1 MSVQNR
7 FDHIT
12 TIIFDMDGT
21 LIEHTWQLSRI
32 CQELYE
38 KFAKQLAPVT
48 VDEFFDLYWTKSAD
62 MWHMM
67 VDGII
72 DGEFA
77 AIYGYANTLR
87 TFGLDVNL
95 AEPMLTAWR
104 DMVLEEAVPFE
115 DTYSVL
121 DAVRKNYTTGI
132 LTNGFKVLQRQKI
145 NKYHLADHVDFTL
158 VSEEAGYHKP
168 DPEIFKQALEL
179 ADCALPAETL
189 YIGDNPVTD
198 IQGALNAGITPILM
212 NAKSVFEPPD
222 GVIKISRLTELLDLL
237 ELDRCGL

>member
-1 MSVQNR
+1 
-7 FDHIT
+7 
-12 TIIFDMDGT
+12 
-21 LIEHTWQLSRI
+21 
-32 CQELYE
+32 
-38 KFAKQLAPVT
+38 
-48 VDEFFDLYWTKSAD
+48 
-62 MWHMM
+62 
-67 VDGII
+67 
-72 DGEFA
+72 
-77 AIYGYANTLR
+77 
-87 TFGLDVNL
+87 
-95 AEPMLTAWR
+95 
-104 DMVLEEAVPFE
+104 MVLEEAVPFE

-121 DAVRKNYTTGI
+121 DAVRKNYKTGI

-168 DPEIFKQALEL
+168 DPEIFKQALNL

-189 YIGDNPVTD
+189 YVGDNPVTD

>member
-1 MSVQNR
+1 
-7 FDHIT
+7 
-12 TIIFDMDGT
+12 MDGT

-38 KFAKQLAPVT
+38 QFAEQLAPVT

-72 DGEFA
+72 DGELA
-77 AIYGYANTLR
+77 AVYGYANTLR
-87 TFGLDVNL
+87 TLGLDVNL
-95 AEPMLTAWR
+95 AEPMLVTWR
-104 DMVLEEAVPFE
+104 DMVLEEAMPFE
-115 DTYSVL
+115 DTYYVL
-121 DAVRKNYTTGI
+121 DTVRKSYTTGI

-168 DPEIFKQALEL
+168 DPKIFRQALKL
-179 ADCALPAETL
+179 ADRALPTETL

-198 IQGALNAGITPILM
+198 IQGALNSGITPIFF
-212 NAKSVFEPPD
+212 NAKSIVDPPSS
-222 GVIKISRLTELLDLL
+222 VTQISRLIELLDLL
-237 ELDRCGL
+237 GLDHRGL